1 MPPKVDTPQA
11 ERRRIKAL
19 KFYYANRWTLQ
30 AQHKAW
36 RDKTKFEQQW
46 GTDTPTPVLRIE
58 ERLTSFSWD

>member
-1 MPPKVDTPQA
+1 MPPKSNVDPA

-30 AQHKAW
+30 AQHKTW
-36 RDKTKFEQQW
+36 REKTKFEQQW
-46 GTDTPTPVLRIE
+46 GKDTPTSVLRIE